1 MSAPDAKA
9 TGAAPPVETRPDPIK
24 RGLIA
29 IAGICGFVVV
39 AVVVKMLA
47 APTSTSPAA
56 PVVTAAPAPAPDP
69 RDAFLRQIEEA
80 ERHQPPAAAKAAS
93 APDQTL
99 PLSPAEQAAMDLL
112 RRPMVVKSTEI
123 SRRRPAE
130 TEAPA
135 GQAAVSALRA
145 QLDRLK
151 GQDDRKEDGR

>member
-1 MSAPDAKA
+1 MPTAHTA
-9 TGAAPPVETRPDPIK
+9 ENN
-24 RGLIA
+24 
-29 IAGICGFVVV
+29 CGRQVNTPGNV
-39 AVVVKMLA
+39 
-47 APTSTSPAA
+47 SP
-56 PVVTAAPAPAPDP
+56 
-69 RDAFLRQIEEA
+69 
-80 ERHQPPAAAKAAS
+80 AAS

-130 TEAPA
+130 TEVPA